1 MFATIVTEEKK
12 TEFAQNLS
20 KAVRE
25 NDAEAAEKAFR
36 EYFEQV
42 EQDIIRQAK
51 DFDAANADKV
61 VLANRGLRVLS
72 NAEEK
77 YFKGFIEAA
86 KSVDAVKA
94 LTDFSEVLPD
104 TEINAI
110 FEDMQQAHPL
120 LTAVQFTD
128 TAALTK
134 FIFDAAEAQMAVWG
148 ELTSAVTEEIE
159 GSVELVPLMLNKL
172 TAFMLL
178 SNDMLDLGPVWV
190 EKYTRTCLAEALA
203 AGAEDG
209 IVNGSGVKGQ
219 PIGMKRK
226 IAKGT
231 DVNSETGYPEK
242 TAVKVTD
249 FSPASYGALLAQM
262 AKTEAGKPRSFYKVD
277 LIVNPVDYFKLIM
290 PATTLLTPSGTYAH
304 DLYPFPTNVITSNA
318 VASGK
323 ALLGIE
329 KKYFFGIGVGTGK
342 GKIEKSTDFKFLEDV
357 STYKIKL
364 YGNGRARDDNAFQ
377 YLDIS
382 EVKPLAY
389 GVLAVTE
396 SAESSAASDAE
407 G

>member
-42 EQDIIRQAK
+42 EQDIVRQAK
-51 DFDAANADKV
+51 DFDTANADKV

-77 YFKGFIEAA
+77 YFKGLIEAA

-159 GSVELVPLMLNKL
+159 GSVDLVPLMLNKL

-231 DVNSETGYPEK
+231 DVNNETGYPEK

-249 FSPASYGALLAQM
+249 FSPASYGALLA
-262 AKTEAGKPRSFYKVD
+262 
-277 LIVNPVDYFKLIM
+277 
-290 PATTLLTPSGTYAH
+290 
-304 DLYPFPTNVITSNA
+304 
-318 VASGK
+318 
-323 ALLGIE
+323 
-329 KKYFFGIGVGTGK
+329 
-342 GKIEKSTDFKFLEDV
+342 
-357 STYKIKL
+357 
-364 YGNGRARDDNAFQ
+364 
-377 YLDIS
+377 
-382 EVKPLAY
+382 
-389 GVLAVTE
+389 
-396 SAESSAASDAE
+396 
-407 G
+407 